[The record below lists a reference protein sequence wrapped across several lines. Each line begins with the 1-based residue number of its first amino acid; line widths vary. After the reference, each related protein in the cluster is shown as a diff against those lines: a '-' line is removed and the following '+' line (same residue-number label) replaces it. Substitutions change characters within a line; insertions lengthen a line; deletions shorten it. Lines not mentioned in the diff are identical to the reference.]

1 MRLYSKSDAAI
12 RRARPLLGTL
22 VEISATGRPEPRL
35 RAAVN
40 QAFAAI
46 EKVQRLMSYHEQ
58 DSDVSRLNR
67 AAKRRPVRVH
77 AWTRTVLRRSLQL
90 HAATNGIFDIAV
102 GPILERGGWLP
113 VFAFGSNDAGNTSD
127 VVLLKCG
134 RVRFRREIRIDL
146 GGIAKGFAVDKAVE
160 VLRRHG
166 VVSAVVN
173 AGGDLRVLG
182 RRPELVHV
190 RLPESPGQVQPLVT
204 LRDSALATSAY
215 YFSQRTIDGV
225 RRSPIFDPRTLQLSG
240 KRLSVSVQA
249 PKCWLADA
257 LCKVVWLAG
266 AAALPLLEKH
276 GACAWV
282 LDARVARHRRKEMRR
297 AA

>member
-1 MRLYSKSDAAI
+1 MHLCSKSDAAI
-12 RRARPLLGTL
+12 RRARPLLGTI
-22 VEISATGRPEPRL
+22 VEISASGLPEPRL
-35 RAAVN
+35 QAAVRL
-40 QAFAAI
+40 AFAAI
-46 EKVQRLMSYHEQ
+46 EKVQRLMSYHDP

-67 AAKRRPVRVH
+67 EAGRRPVRVH

-113 VFAFGSNDAGNTSD
+113 AGGSGSGDTGNTAD
-127 VVLLKCG
+127 VVLRKDG
-134 RVRFRREIRIDL
+134 RVRFRRPVRIDL

-182 RRPELVHV
+182 HRLEMIHV
-190 RLPESPGQVQPLVT
+190 RLPESPGEVQPLVT
-204 LRDSALATSAY
+204 LCESALATSAH

-249 PKCWLADA
+249 SECWLADA

-266 AAALPLLEKH
+266 AAALPLLAKH
-276 GACAWV
+276 GARAWV
-282 LDARVARHRRKEMRR
+282 MDAAVTRHRRKEMRH